1 MTNIHPTAIVDAHAD
16 IADDVE
22 IGPYCTVGP
31 HVKIGSGTR
40 LISHVVVDGH
50 TTMGQRNLVYPF
62 AAIGTLAQHKR
73 SHVEDAKLIIGDDN
87 TFREHV
93 TAHVGSEV
101 DNNITIIGSRN
112 LFLVASH
119 IAHDCVLGDD
129 IVMSNNATLAGHV
142 HVEDR
147 AIIGGLSAVLQFC
160 RIGKGAMIGGMCGIG
175 QDVIP
180 YGIVKGGYEA
190 PLAGINL
197 VGLRRAGVDNKLIF
211 GLQKAYDELFTAGDK
226 NFADRVAALAE
237 NESYKDNPLVQDV
250 IKFVQNP
257 SKYNILQPKAGA

>member
-31 HVKIGSGTR
+31 FVKIDSGSR

-50 TTMGQRNLVYPF
+50 TTMGKRNLVYPF

-73 SHVEDAKLIIGDDN
+73 SHVEDAKLVIGDDN

-101 DNNITIIGSRN
+101 DNNITIIGNRN

-119 IAHDCVLGDD
+119 VAHDCVLGDD

-147 AIIGGLSAVLQFC
+147 AMIGGLSAVLQFC

-211 GLQKAYDELFTAGDK
+211 GLQKAYDELFAANDK

-237 NESYKDNPLVQDV
+237 NEAYKENPLVQDV

>member
-73 SHVEDAKLIIGDDN
+73 SHAEDAQLVIGDDN

-211 GLQKAYDELFTAGDK
+211 GLQKAYDELFTASDK

-237 NESYKDNPLVQDV
+237 NEAYKDNPLVQDV